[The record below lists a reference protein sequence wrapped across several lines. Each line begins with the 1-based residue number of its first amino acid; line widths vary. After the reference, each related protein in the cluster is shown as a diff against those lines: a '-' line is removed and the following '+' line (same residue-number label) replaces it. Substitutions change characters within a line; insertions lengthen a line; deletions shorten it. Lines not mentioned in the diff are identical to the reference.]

1 MEKEGYREAL
11 KMLMDLYP
19 GRMALTV
26 KEVAEA
32 TDSNISTIYDA
43 TKRVKKPL
51 PSKKLGGKIVIP
63 ITSLARWM
71 C

>member
-11 KMLMDLYP
+11 NMIMDMYP
-19 GRMALTV
+19 GRMALSV
-26 KEVAEA
+26 KEVAA
-32 TDSNISTIYDA
+32 VTGSNIGTVYEA
-43 TKRVKKPL
+43 TKRAKKPL

-63 ITSLARWM
+63 ITQLARWM

>member
-11 KMLMDLYP
+11 NMIMDMYS
-19 GRMALTV
+19 GRMALSV
-26 KEVAEA
+26 KEVAA
-32 TDSNISTIYDA
+32 VTGSNIGTVYEA

-63 ITSLARWM
+63 ITQLARWM